1 MATLIAEIA
10 SYSVL
15 FAHGNTPNQLPYRNR
30 FIHLHLA
37 PNADNLQLYI
47 LSFVPEARNA
57 STGKLEKLPD
67 STYRGGTTIPID
79 EFSAYYEL
87 LRTEKPISIR
97 IRSNDLMPP
106 AKRTLSLD
114 TTIPD
119 WETLS

>member
-37 PNADNLQLYI
+37 PNANNLSVYI

-67 STYRGGTTIPID
+67 NTYRGGTTIPVD

-87 LRTEKPISIR
+87 LRNEKSISIR
-97 IRSNDLMPP
+97 LDFVGDLFDVTPDDPMP
-106 AKRTLSLD
+106 LSGFTFFTD
-114 TTIPD
+114 
-119 WETLS
+119 

>member
-97 IRSNDLMPP
+97 LDFVGDLSDITPDDPMP
-106 AKRTLSLD
+106 LSGFTFFTD
-114 TTIPD
+114 
-119 WETLS
+119 